1 MTRSIRC
8 SIPLR
13 RGRSSQACGFDRWP
27 WLDKS
32 GGSAMTGRMISFG
45 SGGAVRSLKALKRE
59 LIALQ
64 KSCTQLWG
72 EMGAQEQ
79 EIIERKMSRAPT
91 VRAIKRHD
99 VLRARYWA
107 AETRRMQ
114 LRGLIAERSAPGD
127 DLP

>member
-1 MTRSIRC
+1 
-8 SIPLR
+8 
-13 RGRSSQACGFDRWP
+13 
-27 WLDKS
+27 
-32 GGSAMTGRMISFG
+32 MTGRMISFG

-59 LIALQ
+59 LIAVQ
-64 KSCTQLWG
+64 KICTQLWG

-107 AETRRMQ
+107 AETRRME